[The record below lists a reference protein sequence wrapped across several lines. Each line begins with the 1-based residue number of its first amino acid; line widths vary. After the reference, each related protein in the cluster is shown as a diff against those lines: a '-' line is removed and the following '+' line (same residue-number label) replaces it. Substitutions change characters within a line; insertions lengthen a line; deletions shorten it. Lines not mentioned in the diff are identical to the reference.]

1 MNFDVKPIFN
11 SDKFAWSIKSE
22 KIIGLSKL
30 RKIKQI
36 KSHFYGQAQGIKIY
50 DFIMKMRGGAA

>member
-30 RKIKQI
+30 RKN
-36 KSHFYGQAQGIKIY
+36 QANKEPFLWPSPR
-50 DFIMKMRGGAA
+50 D